1 MAPMLGPYIKELE
14 SVSPVTVENI
24 ASAIGKARRVFIMG
38 NGGSASTANH
48 FASDLQNLGVIAQSL
63 CANQAV
69 ITRIGNDHGFEAIF
83 RRQLDELS
91 LGKPDVVIV
100 ISVSGKSLNLIQVL
114 VKARMKE
121 AQTIGL
127 LGCDIVMP
135 RDLVTYPL
143 VLQSKVY
150 GVVEGVHACV
160 CHMIVDVVK
169 RLRAGSA
176 CS

>member
-1 MAPMLGPYIKELE
+1 MLVPYIKELE
-14 SVSPVTVENI
+14 SVRPADVENVG
-24 ASAIGKARRVFIMG
+24 AAIGKARRVFIMG

-48 FASDLQNLGVIAQSL
+48 FASDLQNVGILAQSL
-63 CANQAV
+63 CANEAV
-69 ITRIGNDHGFEAIF
+69 ITRLGNDKGFDVVF
-83 RRQLDELS
+83 RKQLEELG

-100 ISVSGKSLNLIQVL
+100 ISVSGKSQNLIQAL
-114 VKARMKE
+114 VAARVVE

-127 LGCDIVMP
+127 LGSDMVMP

-143 VLQSKVY
+143 VLQSKLY

-169 RLRAGSA
+169 RLREGGG